1 MFFTRAFFINIF
13 FIFATNINQGVVFL
27 NANRQTKWIFFL
39 NIFHMI
45 HQEQNNFHSTP
56 EFFFPMKSECGGK
69 MHLREEEY
77 DNAATDFFEVNNN
90 TQ

>member
-1 MFFTRAFFINIF
+1 
-13 FIFATNINQGVVFL
+13 
-27 NANRQTKWIFFL
+27 
-39 NIFHMI
+39 MI

-56 EFFFPMKSECGGK
+56 EFFFPLKSECGGK

-90 TQ
+90 IQ